1 MMKRHR
7 LIIAIFAAL
16 LPAIAWAAYPAPQ
29 GFVNDFAGVI
39 SAGAK
44 SKMEGFL
51 TSFERST
58 GNEVAVVTLPSLDE
72 QPIED
77 VAVELYEQW
86 GIGKKGQDNGV
97 LFLIAPNERKTRI
110 EVGYGLEGS
119 INDSLAGRIL
129 DEAVLPRFREGDMS
143 GGIASGALL
152 IVETISKKEGLGF
165 DAAKAFGAGAQ
176 ELGPVTE
183 AQESSPLSVFAKI
196 ILFLVMAYLFI
207 RHPWLF
213 LIFLSGMGRGGSS
226 GGRGFSSGFGGFGG
240 GLSGG
245 GGASRGW

>member
-1 MMKRHR
+1 MMKRPR
-7 LIIAIFAAL
+7 LIIALLAVL
-16 LPAIAWAAYPAPQ
+16 LPAIAWAAYPAPK

-39 SAGAK
+39 SPDAR
-44 SKMEGFL
+44 SQMEGFL
-51 TSFERST
+51 TSFQRST

-72 QPIED
+72 EPIED
-77 VAVELYEQW
+77 VAVELYKQW

-97 LFLIAPNERKTRI
+97 LFLIAPSERKTRI
-110 EVGYGLEGS
+110 EVGYGLEGA
-119 INDSLAGRIL
+119 INDALAGRIL

-143 GGIASGALL
+143 GGIASGALA
-152 IVETISKKEGLGF
+152 IVDTISRKEGLDF
-165 DAAKAFGAGAQ
+165 DAARAFGAGAQ
-176 ELGPVTE
+176 GLGPVTE
-183 AQESSPLSVFAKI
+183 EQSSPLSTFGKI